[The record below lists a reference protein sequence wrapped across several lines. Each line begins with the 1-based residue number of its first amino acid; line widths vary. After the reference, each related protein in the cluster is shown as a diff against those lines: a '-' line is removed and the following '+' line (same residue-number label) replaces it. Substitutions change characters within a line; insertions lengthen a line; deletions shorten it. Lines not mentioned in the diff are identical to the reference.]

1 LTAAAFAAPFRRW
14 PWAKLEETTR
24 RLTRDIFSFVAG
36 TSTGA
41 IMAALVAAGVPA
53 ARILSLYEQRAVQAG
68 ERAVEP

>member
-24 RLTRDIFSFVAG
+24 RLTRDIVS
-36 TSTGA
+36 
-41 IMAALVAAGVPA
+41 A